1 MSPGKKV
8 PDVLMALSGVAV
20 PDLGLFE
27 NVKEVAIS
35 AASKEI
41 FNINSDELRTQAEN
55 YRPIKGL
62 DMMTKGLV
70 VSHYVPNSN
79 EDIRGDNN
87 MV

>member
-1 MSPGKKV
+1 
-8 PDVLMALSGVAV
+8 MALSGVAV

-27 NVKEVAIS
+27 NVREVAIS

-41 FNINSDELRTQAEN
+41 FNINSDELRNQAEN

-70 VSHYVPNSN
+70 VSHYVSNSN
-79 EDIRGDNN
+79 EEIRGDNS